1 MEKIGLKPNHQLM
14 NPEFEGKH
22 KKYIFYYNIS
32 PNQNILSNDRIK
44 YISHILTGYKLS
56 LDPIPLYQGD
66 FGNRKLGVR
75 YVSFPI

>member
-1 MEKIGLKPNHQLM
+1 MEKIALKPNHQLM

-22 KKYIFYYNIS
+22 KKNLYSTIIKTQKNV
-32 PNQNILSNDRIK
+32 LSNVKIK
-44 YISHILTGYKLS
+44 YISYILTGYKLS

>member
-1 MEKIGLKPNHQLM
+1 M
-14 NPEFEGKH
+14 NLNKSDL
-22 KKYIFYYNIS
+22 I
-32 PNQNILSNDRIK
+32 ILSNDRIK

-75 YVSFPI
+75 YVIFSL